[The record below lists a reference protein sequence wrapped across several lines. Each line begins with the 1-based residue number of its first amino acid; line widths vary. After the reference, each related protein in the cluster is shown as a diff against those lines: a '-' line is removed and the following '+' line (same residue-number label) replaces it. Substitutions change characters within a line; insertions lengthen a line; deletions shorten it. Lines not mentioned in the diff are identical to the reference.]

1 MTRIKN
7 ESERERERERDREG
21 KREREVETHLGQKF
35 SGSRKDELGRKKF
48 IFYYLHL
55 C

>member
-7 ESERERERERDREG
+7 EREREKETKR
-21 KREREVETHLGQKF
+21 KRERESERGTHLGQKF